1 MDNLFETINKI
12 ISSPLWMLALYVF
25 AFCVGVLWLALVF
38 WTLYPR
44 IRAAGSA
51 QREAKGERF

>member
-1 MDNLFETINKI
+1 MRIVAEMMAGV
-12 ISSPLWMLALYVF
+12 SPG
-25 AFCVGVLWLALVF
+25 VGLRVAIVLGGLLQAIGLALVF

-44 IRAAGSA
+44 IRAAGSG

>member
-1 MDNLFETINKI
+1 LRTAI
-12 ISSPLWMLALYVF
+12 LVGGLAQ
-25 AFCVGVLWLALVF
+25 AVGLALVF